1 MKAEDEKRRSFQMHT
16 KYIAPI
22 LILVSS
28 ILISCNTTFNTTLD
42 IPVSDE
48 VRTSAYEISFKYIGM
63 DYEWGGQDFWYEE
76 NRKVDCSGLVINIYK
91 EACEEYGYSLPF
103 DDTTAKV
110 LHDTYTIELITP
122 QPGDLI
128 FMGDNGEVTHV
139 AIFHRFIGD
148 QIEFLD
154 AYSTSKKVGIRQY
167 PKASEKFI
175 SFGRLLMR

>member
-1 MKAEDEKRRSFQMHT
+1 MRT
-16 KYIAPI
+16 KSIVPI

-28 ILISCNTTFNTTLD
+28 ILVSCDSFIN

-48 VRTSAYEISFKYIGM
+48 VRTSAYEISFKYVGM

-76 NRKVDCSGLVINIYK
+76 NGVVDCSGLVINIYK
-91 EACEEYGYSLPF
+91 ETCEEHKFSLPF

-110 LHDTYTIELITP
+110 LHDRYSIELTTP

-128 FMGDNGEVTHV
+128 FMGDDGAITHV
-139 AIFHRFIGD
+139 AIFHKVVGD

-154 AYSTSKKVGIRQY
+154 AYSISGKVGIRKY
-167 PKASEKFI
+167 PATIEKFI